1 MNNATPLNRA
11 VESSNPR
18 LVEYLVERKA
28 NVQVENF
35 KGQNTLELAEEWAN
49 PATYEAL
56 RRRWDELPPVDE
68 KQKNK
73 KKGGKKSRAPSGRS
87 SAKSHASR
95 VCRLSLSLSLHHL
108 NFSLFR
114 VLIRNSLTIA
124 L

>member
-1 MNNATPLNRA
+1 MNNATPLMRA

-35 KGQNTLELAEEWAN
+35 KGENTLELAEEWAS

-73 KKGGKKSRAPSGRS
+73 KKGAKKSRAPSGRS
-87 SAKSHASR
+87 SAKSRASR
-95 VCRLSLSLSLHHL
+95 VCCLSRHHTHCL
-108 NFSLFR
+108 VFL
-114 VLIRNSLTIA
+114 
-124 L
+124 

>member
-1 MNNATPLNRA
+1 MNNATPLIRA

-35 KGQNTLELAEEWAN
+35 KGQNTLELAESWAS
-49 PATYEAL
+49 PDAYMAL

-87 SAKSHASR
+87 SAKSRAGASR
-95 VCRLSLSLSLHHL
+95 VRSPLSAHCSPPHNRRRALP
-108 NFSLFR
+108 
-114 VLIRNSLTIA
+114 LIILDCT
-124 L
+124 